1 MSRNGTD
8 DHLFREPI
16 ETSKLKNVADVKY
29 TGIRESIERR
39 TDHLAVRDEQ
49 P

>member
-16 ETSKLKNVADVKY
+16 ETSKLKDGAEIAVIPQIA
-29 TGIRESIERR
+29 RR
-39 TDHLAVRDEQ
+39 M
-49 P
+49 

>member
-16 ETSKLKNVADVKY
+16 ETSRPKNGADVKY
-29 TGIRESIERR
+29 TGIRETIERM
-39 TDHLAVRDEQ
+39 TDH
-49 P
+49 